1 MFNLKSYTELT
12 LCPLMFKTPKY
23 SRNSAEL
30 GIKCQSIN
38 KISFHN
44 KEKNKLI

>member
-1 MFNLKSYTELT
+1 MSTKNYVH
-12 LCPLMFKTPKY
+12 FKTPKY

-38 KISFHN
+38 KVSFHN
-44 KEKNKLI
+44 KEKN